1 MQIKINLGAVA
12 LEYEGPEDFFK
23 SEIANIMKTLSAHAA
38 VVPRD
43 KFSGRSASEGSN
55 GSASKGGGA
64 VHSHSTN
71 TVAKLLDAK
80 SGPDLIMAAVV
91 KKIMVDGDE
100 TINRPTIT
108 SEMRKASS
116 YYKRTYANNLSKY
129 LDNLTKAD
137 RLRLVSDNTFGLPAK
152 VREEIEPRLSE

>member
-23 SEIANIMKTLSAHAA
+23 SEIGNIMKTLSAHAA
-38 VVPRD
+38 AVPPA
-43 KFSGRSASEGSN
+43 KSHGPLAAETSN
-55 GSASKGGGA
+55 GGGA
-64 VHSHSTN
+64 KAGGSVPAHSTN

-91 KKIMVDGDE
+91 KKIVVDGDE

-129 LDNLTKAD
+129 LETLTKAD
-137 RLRLVSDNTFGLPAK
+137 RLRLVSDNTYGLPAK
-152 VREEIEPRLSE
+152 VREELEPRLSE

>member
-1 MQIKINLGAVA
+1 M
-12 LEYEGPEDFFK
+12 
-23 SEIANIMKTLSAHAA
+23 
-38 VVPRD
+38 
-43 KFSGRSASEGSN
+43 
-55 GSASKGGGA
+55 
-64 VHSHSTN
+64 
-71 TVAKLLDAK
+71 AKLLDAK

-91 KKIMVDGDE
+91 KKIIVDGDG
-100 TINRPTIT
+100 TINRPAIT

-137 RLRLVSDNTFGLPAK
+137 RLRLVSDNTYGLPAK